1 MSNGGPASAQA
12 VLNLLKQ
19 LGGRGTIRDIKGIS
33 TFSDRQIQNAICGRL
48 EPAGCV
54 IVIDQLR
61 WAFVKDW
68 EKTTSKKE
76 PGQACLKV
84 VVAPGR
90 TIIRHG
96 KGYISAGG
104 QGRKG

>member
-1 MSNGGPASAQA
+1 MNNGGPASAQA
-12 VLNLLKQ
+12 ILDLLKQ

-33 TFSDRQIQNAICGRL
+33 AYSDRQIQNAICGRL

-54 IVIDQLR
+54 IAVDQSR

-68 EKTTSKKE
+68 GSTTSKKE
-76 PGQACLKV
+76 PGQACLKT

-90 TIIRHG
+90 TVIRHG
-96 KGYISAGG
+96 KGYVPAGG